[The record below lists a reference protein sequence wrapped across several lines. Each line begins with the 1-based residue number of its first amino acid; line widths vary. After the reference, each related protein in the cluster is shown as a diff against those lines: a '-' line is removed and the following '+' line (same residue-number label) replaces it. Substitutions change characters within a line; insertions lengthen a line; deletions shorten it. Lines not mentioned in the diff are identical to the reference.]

1 MRNHPRPCR
10 LGSALLELL
19 APRICPVCGEG
30 TGGVWAC
37 TRCRLPNRRLVSR
50 QLRVDALGLYLVLLG
65 GPFSG
70 PLRRMVHAYKYRE
83 DPFAE
88 RLLLRQLGHALPAGP
103 GWDGLVPVPTHPV
116 RSRERGF
123 SAVEGLTRRL
133 GRQTGIP
140 VKNLLRRVH
149 YTPPL
154 TGQTARARRVTLAPA
169 FEARP
174 ARGALLLVDDVTT
187 TGATFRACR
196 RRLLSAG
203 AAGVDLLA
211 VARTPPP
218 GVRDD

>member
-1 MRNHPRPCR
+1 MRNSLPLCR
-10 LGSALLELL
+10 LGAAILELL
-19 APRICPVCGEG
+19 APRHCPVCGEG
-30 TGGVWAC
+30 TGGVCAC
-37 TRCRLPNRRLVSR
+37 TRCRLPNRRLIRR
-50 QLRVDALGLYLVLLG
+50 QLRVDALGLYLVLFG

-88 RLLLRQLGHALPAGP
+88 RLLLRQLRHALPASP
-103 GWDGLVPVPTHPV
+103 GWDALVPVPTHPV

-123 SAVEGLTRRL
+123 SAVEGLTRLL
-133 GRQTGIP
+133 GRQIGLP
-140 VKNLLRRVH
+140 VENLLRRAR
-149 YTPPL
+149 YTPSL
-154 TGQTARARRVTLAPA
+154 TGQSAQARRLTLAPA

-187 TGATFRACR
+187 TGATFRTCR

-218 GVRDD
+218 SVRDD